1 MAAKHDHIKTPR
13 GGVSEHSIMLHTPLL
28 RGARRLRIAL
38 VGLPGAGKT
47 TLFDAVSSTAPQTGQ
62 LTNTHRIYRA
72 CTVQIGLDE
81 ASVVDLP
88 SLSSLHHLQDED
100 LGTLKYLL
108 WGNDRPPVTA
118 HEQGAAPA
126 PFEPPD
132 LIVQVADAT
141 NLQSHLELTLEL
153 SQLGRPVVLA
163 LNHMDA
169 VHRKGLHINTRALSN
184 LLGMP
189 VVPISALMGQGISAL
204 FKTAMATTREA
215 TCPLPQEP
223 SRHIASSLAALS
235 TALRQPGI
243 DAAFRVPHQLL
254 LMLFASGHGY
264 IEREL
269 QEHFGPLMPPLN
281 ALREAAGLGL
291 PRPLA
296 EEIHADRHH
305 RAATIFEAA
314 LRPGPL
320 EPGRGWR
327 YWLDSFLLH
336 PQWGLVASLAVF
348 AGVLFVVFEVS
359 GWIDAQTTQRVIAAA
374 SDWQPQSTAGV
385 VARAVLD
392 GLIGLLGIVV
402 PYMLPLLLLLIALEE
417 MGLMQRIAFVVDRGF
432 HKIGLHGGVAV
443 PFLLGLGCN
452 VPAISA
458 VARSSTGRERLI
470 ASVLITFVPCSAR
483 TAIILAVAG
492 KYLGVMGVIGI
503 YALTLLLIAVMGLIL
518 SHRHQEVGPGQVQE
532 IPPYTVPDWRAMLR
546 ETWIRSSD
554 VLTIV
559 TPLLVGGSVVLAL
572 LSHFGADGVINT
584 LLTPLTSWWLGLPLV
599 LGLPLLFGVLRKEL
613 SLLMIFQALGTQEI
627 DTLLGP
633 VQIITLLVFI
643 TFYVPCISTFAI
655 MTRTLGRS
663 QAWFSVLLSVGV
675 ALVLSGLVRVVMGV
689 VQPFV
694 S

>member
-1 MAAKHDHIKTPR
+1 MKDSRAGAPEYSVR
-13 GGVSEHSIMLHTPLL
+13 LHTPLL

-47 TLFDAVSSTAPQTGQ
+47 TLFDTVSSTAPQTGR
-62 LTNTHRIYRA
+62 LTDTHRIYRA

-88 SLSSLHHLQDED
+88 SMSSLHHLQDED

-118 HEQGAAPA
+118 HEPGAAPA

-132 LIVQVADAT
+132 LIVQVVDAT

-169 VHRKGLHINTRALSN
+169 VHRKGMHINLRTLSSQ
-184 LLGMP
+184 LGMP
-189 VVPISALMGQGISAL
+189 VVPVSALMGQGIAELFRTAL
-204 FKTAMATTREA
+204 ATARQGV
-215 TCPLPQEP
+215 CPLPQAP
-223 SRHIASSLAALS
+223 SPHIASSLEPLNAALK
-235 TALRQPGI
+235 QPGI

-269 QEHFGPLMPPLN
+269 QEHFAPQMPSLQ
-281 ALREAAGLGL
+281 ALRDAAGLGL

-314 LRPGPL
+314 LRPGPAQ
-320 EPGRGWR
+320 PGRGWR
-327 YWLDSFLLH
+327 YWLDAFLLH

-359 GWIDAQTTQRVIAAA
+359 GWIDAQTTQRLIEAT
-374 SDWQPQSTAGV
+374 SQWQPQSTPGV
-385 VARAVLD
+385 VARAILD
-392 GLIGLLGIVV
+392 GLIGLTGIVV

-417 MGLMQRIAFVVDRGF
+417 MGLMHRIAFVVDRGF

-458 VARSSTGRERLI
+458 VARTTSGRERMI

-483 TAIILAVAG
+483 SAIILAVAG

-503 YALTLLLIAVMGLIL
+503 YALTLALIAAMGLL
-518 SHRHQEVGPGQVQE
+518 LAHRQHEVGPGQVQE
-532 IPPYTVPDWRAMLR
+532 IPAYSLPNWRAMLH
-546 ETWIRSSD
+546 ETWARSSD

-572 LSHFGADGVINT
+572 LGHFGFDGVLNT
-584 LLTPLTSWWLGLPLV
+584 VLTPLTSWWLGLPLV

-627 DTLLGP
+627 NTVLGTA
-633 VQIITLLVFI
+633 QIVTLLVFI

-655 MTRTLGRS
+655 MHRTLGRA

-675 ALVLSGLVRVVMGV
+675 ALGLSALVRVVMGLA
-689 VQPFV
+689 QP
-694 S
+694 

>member
-1 MAAKHDHIKTPR
+1 MAVSHHPAKTPR
-13 GGVSEHSIMLHTPLL
+13 THVSETSVPLHTPLL

-47 TLFDAVSSTAPQTGQ
+47 TLFEAVSSTAPQIGE
-62 LTNTHRIYRA
+62 LTNTHRIYRS

-88 SLSSLHHLQDED
+88 SLSALHPLQDED

-108 WGNDRPPVTA
+108 WGNERPPVTA
-118 HEQGAAPA
+118 HEPGAAPA

-132 LIVQVADAT
+132 LIVQVVDAT
-141 NLQSHLELTLEL
+141 NLQSQLELTLEL
-153 SQLGRPVVLA
+153 GQLGRPVVLA
-163 LNHMDA
+163 LNHMDE
-169 VHRKGLHINTRALSN
+169 VRRKGLHINLPALSRQ
-184 LLGMP
+184 LGMP
-189 VVPISALMGQGISAL
+189 VVPISALMGQGIAEL
-204 FKTAMATTREA
+204 FRTTVATVRQA
-215 TCPLPQEP
+215 VCPLPQAP
-223 SRHIASSLAALS
+223 SQHIASSLEALGS
-235 TALRQPGI
+235 ALQQPGI
-243 DAAFRVPHQLL
+243 DAAFRMPHQLL
-254 LMLFASGHGY
+254 LMLFASGHAY

-269 QEHFGPLMPPLN
+269 KEHFGSLLPSLL
-281 ALREAAGLGL
+281 ALRAASGLGL

-314 LRPGPL
+314 QRPGPL

-327 YWLDSFLLH
+327 FWLDAFMLH
-336 PQWGLVASLAVF
+336 RQWGLLASLAVF

-359 GWIDAQTTQRVIAAA
+359 GWIDSQTTQRLIEAT
-374 SDWQPQSTAGV
+374 SQWQPQSTAGV
-385 VARAVLD
+385 VARAVVD
-392 GLIGLLGIVV
+392 GFIGLIGIVV

-417 MGLMQRIAFVVDRGF
+417 MGLMHRIAFVVDRGF

-458 VARSSTGRERLI
+458 VARSTTGRERLI

-483 TAIILAVAG
+483 SAIILAVAG
-492 KYLGVMGVIGI
+492 KYLGVLGVIGI
-503 YALTLLLIAVMGLIL
+503 YALTLLLIAVMGWLL
-518 SHRHQEVGPGQVQE
+518 SHRQSEVGPGQVQE
-532 IPPYTVPDWRAMLR
+532 IPAYTLPDWRAMLR
-546 ETWIRSSD
+546 ETWARSSD

-572 LSHFGADGVINT
+572 LGHFGFDGVINT
-584 LLTPLTSWWLGLPLV
+584 VLTPLTSWWLGLPLV

-613 SLLMIFQALGTQEI
+613 SLLMIFQALGTQDI
-627 DTLLGP
+627 NTVL
-633 VQIITLLVFI
+633 VTAQILTLLVFI

-655 MTRTLGRS
+655 MHKTLGRA

-675 ALVLSGLVRVVMGV
+675 ALALSVLVRLVMGL
-689 VQPFV
+689 FV
-694 S
+694 

>member
-1 MAAKHDHIKTPR
+1 MAVSHHPAKTPR
-13 GGVSEHSIMLHTPLL
+13 THVSETSVPLHTPLL

-47 TLFDAVSSTAPQTGQ
+47 TLFKAVSSTAPQIGE
-62 LTNTHRIYRA
+62 LTNTHRIYCS

-88 SLSSLHHLQDED
+88 SLSALHPLQDDD

-108 WGNDRPPVTA
+108 WGNERPPVTA
-118 HEQGAAPA
+118 HEPGAAPA

-132 LIVQVADAT
+132 LIVQVVDAT
-141 NLQSHLELTLEL
+141 NLQSQLELTLEL
-153 SQLGRPVVLA
+153 GQLGRPVVLA
-163 LNHMDA
+163 LNHMDE
-169 VHRKGLHINTRALSN
+169 VRRKGLHINLPALSRQ
-184 LLGMP
+184 LGMP
-189 VVPISALMGQGISAL
+189 VVPISALMGQGIAEL
-204 FKTAMATTREA
+204 FRTAVATVRQA
-215 TCPLPQEP
+215 VCPLPQAP
-223 SRHIASSLAALS
+223 SRHIASSLEALGS
-235 TALRQPGI
+235 ALQQPGI
-243 DAAFRVPHQLL
+243 DAAFRMPHQLL
-254 LMLFASGHGY
+254 LMLFASGHAY

-269 QEHFGPLMPPLN
+269 KEHFGSLLPSLLT
-281 ALREAAGLGL
+281 LRAASGLGL

-314 LRPGPL
+314 QRPGPP

-327 YWLDSFLLH
+327 YWLDAFMLH
-336 PQWGLVASLAVF
+336 RQWGLLASLAVF

-359 GWIDAQTTQRVIAAA
+359 GWIDSQTTQRLIEAT
-374 SDWQPQSTAGV
+374 SNWQPQSTTGV
-385 VARAVLD
+385 VARAVMD
-392 GLIGLLGIVV
+392 GFIGLIGIVV

-417 MGLMQRIAFVVDRGF
+417 MGLMHRIAFVVDRGF

-458 VARSSTGRERLI
+458 VARSTTGRERLI

-483 TAIILAVAG
+483 SAIILAVAG
-492 KYLGVMGVIGI
+492 KYLGVLGVIGI
-503 YALTLLLIAVMGLIL
+503 YALTLLLIAVMGWLL
-518 SHRHQEVGPGQVQE
+518 SHRQSEVGPGQVQE
-532 IPPYTVPDWRAMLR
+532 IPAYTLPDWRAMLR
-546 ETWIRSSD
+546 ETWARSSD

-572 LSHFGADGVINT
+572 LGHFGFDGVINT
-584 LLTPLTSWWLGLPLV
+584 VLTPLTSWWLGLPLV

-613 SLLMIFQALGTQEI
+613 SLLMIFQALGTQDI
-627 DTLLGP
+627 NTVL
-633 VQIITLLVFI
+633 VTAQILTLLVFI

-655 MTRTLGRS
+655 MHKTLGRA

-675 ALVLSGLVRVVMGV
+675 ALALSVLVRLVMGL
-689 VQPFV
+689 FV
-694 S
+694 

>member
-1 MAAKHDHIKTPR
+1 MAVSHPLMKSPR
-13 GGVSEHSIMLHTPLL
+13 THVSEHSVTLHTPLL

-47 TLFDAVSSTAPQTGQ
+47 TLFEAVSSTAPQIGE
-62 LTNTHRIYRA
+62 LTNTHRVYRS

-88 SLSSLHHLQDED
+88 SLSALHHLQDED

-108 WGNDRPPVTA
+108 WGNERPPVTA
-118 HEQGAAPA
+118 HEPGAAPA

-132 LIVQVADAT
+132 LIVQVVDAT
-141 NLQSHLELTLEL
+141 NLQSQLELTLEL

-163 LNHMDA
+163 LNHMDE
-169 VHRKGLHINTRALSN
+169 VRRKGLHINLQALSSQ
-184 LLGMP
+184 LGMP
-189 VVPISALMGQGISAL
+189 VIPISALMGQGIAEL
-204 FKTAMATTREA
+204 FRTAVATVRQA
-215 TCPLPQEP
+215 VCPLPQAP
-223 SRHIASSLAALS
+223 SQHIASSLAALGS
-235 TALRQPGI
+235 ALQQPGI
-243 DAAFRVPHQLL
+243 DAAFRMPHQLL
-254 LMLFASGHGY
+254 LMLFASGHAY

-269 QEHFGPLMPPLN
+269 QEHFGPLTPSLL
-281 ALREAAGLGL
+281 ALRAASGVGL

-314 LRPGPL
+314 QRPGPL

-327 YWLDSFLLH
+327 FWLDAFMLH
-336 PQWGLVASLAVF
+336 RQWGLLASLAVF

-359 GWIDAQTTQRVIAAA
+359 GWIDSQTTQRLIEAA
-374 SDWQPQSTAGV
+374 SSWQPQSTTGV
-385 VARAVLD
+385 VARAVVD
-392 GLIGLLGIVV
+392 GFIGLIGIVV

-417 MGLMQRIAFVVDRGF
+417 MGLMHRIAFVVDRGF

-458 VARSSTGRERLI
+458 VARSTTGRERLI

-483 TAIILAVAG
+483 SAIILAVAG
-492 KYLGVMGVIGI
+492 KYLGVLGVIGI
-503 YALTLLLIAVMGLIL
+503 YALTLLLIAVMGWLL
-518 SHRHQEVGPGQVQE
+518 SHRHSEVGPGQVQE
-532 IPPYTVPDWRAMLR
+532 IPAYTLPDWRAMLR
-546 ETWIRSSD
+546 ETWARSSD

-572 LSHFGADGVINT
+572 LGHFGFDGIINT
-584 LLTPLTSWWLGLPLV
+584 VLTPLTSWWLGLPLV

-613 SLLMIFQALGTQEI
+613 SLLMIFQALGTQDI
-627 DTLLGP
+627 NTVLGTA
-633 VQIITLLVFI
+633 QILTLLVFI

-655 MTRTLGRS
+655 MHRTLGRA
-663 QAWFSVLLSVGV
+663 QAWFSVLLSVAV
-675 ALVLSGLVRVVMGV
+675 ALLLSLLVRLVMGV
-689 VQPFV
+689 LV
-694 S
+694 

>member
-1 MAAKHDHIKTPR
+1 MKTSST
-13 GGVSEHSIMLHTPLL
+13 GVSEHRIALHTPLL

-47 TLFDAVSSTAPQTGQ
+47 TLFNAVSSTAPQTGK
-62 LTNTHRIYRA
+62 LTNTHRTYRA

-88 SLSSLHHLQDED
+88 SLSSLHHLQHDD

-118 HEQGAAPA
+118 HEPGAPPT

-132 LIVQVADAT
+132 LIVQVVDAS

-169 VHRKGLHINTRALSN
+169 VHRKGLHINIRALSKQ
-184 LLGMP
+184 LGMP
-189 VVPISALMGQGISAL
+189 VVPVSALMGQGISAL
-204 FKTAMATTREA
+204 FKTAVNTARKA
-215 TCPLPQEP
+215 ICPLPQAP
-223 SRHIASSLAALS
+223 SRHIATNLAPLSQALQ
-235 TALRQPGI
+235 QPAI
-243 DAAFRVPHQLL
+243 DTAFRVPHQLL
-254 LMLFASGHGY
+254 LMLYASGHGY
-264 IEREL
+264 FEREL
-269 QEHFGPLMPPLN
+269 QEHFAPLMPALQ
-281 ALREAAGLGL
+281 ALRDSAGLGL
-291 PRPLA
+291 PRPLG

-305 RAATIFEAA
+305 RAASIFEAA

-320 EPGRGWR
+320 QYGRGWR
-327 YWLDSFLLH
+327 YWLDAFMLH
-336 PQWGLVASLAVF
+336 RQWGLLASLAVF

-359 GWIDAQTTQRVIAAA
+359 GWIDRQTTARLIEAA
-374 SDWQPQSTAGV
+374 SDWQPQSTLGV

-392 GLIGLLGIVV
+392 GLIGLTGIVV

-417 MGLMQRIAFVVDRGF
+417 IGVMQRIAFVVDRGF

-458 VARSSTGRERLI
+458 VARTSRGRERLI

-483 TAIILAVAG
+483 SAIILAVAG
-492 KYLGVMGVIGI
+492 KYLGVPGVIGI
-503 YALTLLLIAVMGLIL
+503 YALTLLLIAVMGLLL
-518 SHRHQEVGPGQVQE
+518 SRHQPSEVGPGQVQE
-532 IPPYTVPDWRAMLR
+532 IPPYTLPDWRAMLR
-546 ETWIRSSD
+546 ETWARSSD

-572 LSHFGADGVINT
+572 LGHFGFDGVINT
-584 LLTPLTSWWLGLPLV
+584 VLTPLTSWWLGLPLV

-627 DTLLGP
+627 DNVLGS

-655 MTRTLGRS
+655 MNKTLGQA

-675 ALVLSGLVRVVMGV
+675 ALVLSALVRLLMGLA
-689 VQPFV
+689 QPFV
-694 S
+694 G

>member
-1 MAAKHDHIKTPR
+1 MAAKQDNQATP
-13 GGVSEHSIMLHTPLL
+13 GSGASEQTIALHTPLL

-47 TLFDAVSSTAPQTGQ
+47 TLFKSVSSTAPQTGE
-62 LTNTHRIYRA
+62 LTNTHRIYRS

-88 SLSSLHHLQDED
+88 SLSALHPLQDED

-108 WGNDRPPVTA
+108 WGNERPPITA
-118 HEQGAAPA
+118 HESGAAPA

-132 LIVQVADAT
+132 LIVQVIDAT
-141 NLQSHLELTLEL
+141 NLQSQLELTLEL

-163 LNHMDA
+163 LNHMDE
-169 VHRKGLHINTRALSN
+169 VRRKGLHINLRALSSQ
-184 LLGMP
+184 LGMP
-189 VVPISALMGQGISAL
+189 VVPISARMGQGIADL
-204 FKTAMATTREA
+204 FRTAVATARQA
-215 TCPLPQEP
+215 TCPLPQAP
-223 SRHIASSLAALS
+223 SPHIANSLAPLG
-235 TALRQPGI
+235 TAMQQPGM
-243 DAAFRVPHQLL
+243 DAAFRMPHQLL

-269 QEHFGPLMPPLN
+269 QEHFGPLMPSLL
-281 ALREAAGLGL
+281 ALRTASGLGL

-305 RAATIFEAA
+305 RAATIFESA
-314 LRPGPL
+314 LRP
-320 EPGRGWR
+320 EPFEKERGWR
-327 YWLDSFLLH
+327 FWLDAFMLH
-336 PQWGLVASLAVF
+336 RQWGLVASLAVF

-359 GWIDAQTTQRVIAAA
+359 GWIDRQTTQRLIDAT
-374 SDWQPQSTAGV
+374 SGWQPQSTVGV
-385 VARAVLD
+385 VARAIAD
-392 GLIGLLGIVV
+392 GFIGLTGIVV
-402 PYMLPLLLLLIALEE
+402 PYILPLLLLLIALEE
-417 MGLMQRIAFVVDRGF
+417 MGLMHRIAFVVDRGF

-458 VARSSTGRERLI
+458 VARTTSGRERLI

-483 TAIILAVAG
+483 SAVILAVAG
-492 KYLGVMGVIGI
+492 KYLGVMGVLGI
-503 YALTLLLIAVMGLIL
+503 YALTLLLIAIMGLIL
-518 SHRHQEVGPGQVQE
+518 SRRKQEVGPGQVQE
-532 IPPYTVPDWRAMLR
+532 ILPYSLPNWRAMLR
-546 ETWIRSSD
+546 ETWARSSD

-572 LSHFGADGVINT
+572 LGHFGFDGVINMV
-584 LLTPLTSWWLGLPLV
+584 LTPLTSWW

-627 DTLLGP
+627 DKVLGSA
-633 VQIITLLVFI
+633 QILTLLVFI

-655 MTRTLGRS
+655 MHKTLGRA

-675 ALVLSGLVRVVMGV
+675 ALALSALVRLVMVGA
-689 VQPFV
+689 QQFLAFLA
-694 S
+694 

>member
-1 MAAKHDHIKTPR
+1 MNDSRA
-13 GGVSEHSIMLHTPLL
+13 GVPEQTVRFHTPLL
-28 RGARRLRIAL
+28 RGTRRLRIAL

-47 TLFDAVSSTAPQTGQ
+47 TLFDAVSSTAPQTGE
-62 LTNTHRIYRA
+62 LTDTHRVYRA

-88 SLSSLHHLQDED
+88 SLSSLHHLQDDD

-118 HEQGAAPA
+118 HEPGAAPA

-132 LIVQVADAT
+132 LIVQVVDAT

-169 VHRKGLHINTRALSN
+169 VHRKGLHINLRTLSSQ
-184 LLGMP
+184 LGMP
-189 VVPISALMGQGISAL
+189 VVPVSALMGQGIAEL
-204 FKTAMATTREA
+204 FKTAVATARQGV
-215 TCPLPQEP
+215 CPLPQAP
-223 SRHIASSLAALS
+223 SPHIANSLEPLNAALK
-235 TALRQPGI
+235 QPGI
-243 DAAFRVPHQLL
+243 DTAFRVPHQLL

-269 QEHFGPLMPPLN
+269 QEHFAPLMPSLQ
-281 ALREAAGLGL
+281 ALRDAASQGL

-305 RAATIFEAA
+305 RAASIFEAA

-320 EPGRGWR
+320 APGRGWR
-327 YWLDSFLLH
+327 FWLDAFMLH
-336 PQWGLVASLAVF
+336 RQWGLVASLAVF

-359 GWIDAQTTQRVIAAA
+359 GWIDRQTTQRLIEAT
-374 SDWQPQSTAGV
+374 SQWQPQSTPGV
-385 VARAVLD
+385 VARAILD
-392 GLIGLLGIVV
+392 GLIGLTGIVV

-417 MGLMQRIAFVVDRGF
+417 MGLMHRIAFVVDRGF

-458 VARSSTGRERLI
+458 VARTTSGRERLI

-483 TAIILAVAG
+483 SAIILAVAG

-503 YALTLLLIAVMGLIL
+503 YALTLLLIAVMGMMLA
-518 SHRHQEVGPGQVQE
+518 HRQQEVGPGQVQE
-532 IPPYTVPDWRAMLR
+532 IPPYSVPNWRAMLR
-546 ETWIRSSD
+546 ETWARSSD

-572 LSHFGADGVINT
+572 LGHFGADGFINT
-584 LLTPLTSWWLGLPLV
+584 VLTPLTSGWLGLPLV

-613 SLLMIFQALGTQEI
+613 SLLMIFQALGTQDI
-627 DTLLGP
+627 NTVLGT
-633 VQIITLLVFI
+633 VQIVTLLVFI

-655 MTRTLGRS
+655 MHKTLGRA

-675 ALVLSGLVRVVMGV
+675 ALALSALVRSVMSLV
-689 VQPFV
+689 LP
-694 S
+694 

>member
-1 MAAKHDHIKTPR
+1 MAAKHDQIKTSR
-13 GGVSEHSIMLHTPLL
+13 GGVSEHSITLHTPLL

-47 TLFDAVSSTAPQTGQ
+47 TLFNAVSSTAPQTGE
-62 LTNTHRIYRA
+62 LTDTHRIYRA
-72 CTVQIGLDE
+72 CTVQVGLDE

-88 SLSSLHHLQDED
+88 SLGSLHHLQDDD
-100 LGTLKYLL
+100 LSTLKYLL

-118 HEQGAAPA
+118 HEPGAAPA

-132 LIVQVADAT
+132 LIVQVVDAT
-141 NLQSHLELTLEL
+141 NLQSHLELSLEL

-169 VHRKGLHINTRALSN
+169 LHRKGLHINLRTLSSQ
-184 LLGMP
+184 LGMP
-189 VVPISALMGQGISAL
+189 VVPISALMGQGISEL
-204 FKTAMATTREA
+204 FKTAVATARQGV
-215 TCPLPQEP
+215 CPLPQAP
-223 SRHIASSLAALS
+223 SPHIASSLEPLNNALK
-235 TALRQPGI
+235 QPGI
-243 DAAFRVPHQLL
+243 DAAFRMPHQLL
-254 LMLFASGHGY
+254 LMLFGSGHGY

-269 QEHFGPLMPPLN
+269 QEHFALLMPSLN
-281 ALREAAGLGL
+281 ALRTTAGLSL

-320 EPGRGWR
+320 APGRGWR
-327 YWLDSFLLH
+327 FWLDAFMLH
-336 PQWGLVASLAVF
+336 RQWGLLASLVVF

-359 GWIDAQTTQRVIAAA
+359 GWIDAQTTQRLIEAT
-374 SDWQPQSTAGV
+374 SHWQPQSTAGV
-385 VARAVLD
+385 VARAIVD
-392 GLIGLLGIVV
+392 GLIGLIGIVV

-417 MGLMQRIAFVVDRGF
+417 MGLMHRIAFVVDRGF

-458 VARSSTGRERLI
+458 VARTSSGRERLI

-483 TAIILAVAG
+483 SAIILAVAG

-503 YALTLLLIAVMGLIL
+503 YALTLLLIAVMGMLL
-518 SHRHQEVGPGQVQE
+518 ARRQQEVGPGQVQE
-532 IPPYTVPDWRAMLR
+532 IPPYSLPNWRAMLH
-546 ETWIRSSD
+546 ETWVRSSD

-572 LSHFGADGVINT
+572 LGHFGFDGVINT

-627 DTLLGP
+627 NTMLGTA
-633 VQIITLLVFI
+633 QIVTLLVFI
-643 TFYVPCISTFAI
+643 TFYVPCVSTFAI
-655 MTRTLGRS
+655 MHRTLGRA
-663 QAWFSVLLSVGV
+663 QAWFSVMLSVGV
-675 ALVLSGLVRVVMGV
+675 ALGLSGLVRLVMGLV
-689 VQPFV
+689 IM
-694 S
+694 

>member
-1 MAAKHDHIKTPR
+1 M
-13 GGVSEHSIMLHTPLL
+13 SEHSVTLHSPLL
-28 RGARRLRIAL
+28 RGTRRLRIAL
-38 VGLPGAGKT
+38 VGVPGAGKT
-47 TLFDAVSSTAPQTGQ
+47 TLFEAVSSTAPQTGE
-62 LTNTHRIYRA
+62 LTNTHRVYRS

-88 SLSSLHHLQDED
+88 SLSALHPLQDED

-108 WGNDRPPVTA
+108 WGNERPPVTA
-118 HEQGAAPA
+118 HEAGAAPA

-132 LIVQVADAT
+132 LIVQVVDAT
-141 NLQSHLELTLEL
+141 NLQSQLELTLEL

-163 LNHMDA
+163 LNHIDA
-169 VHRKGLHINTRALSN
+169 VQRKGLHINHRTLSA
-184 LLGMP
+184 LLGLP
-189 VVPISALMGQGISAL
+189 VVPISALRGQGIAEL
-204 FKTAMATTREA
+204 FKTAVATARQA
-215 TCPLPQEP
+215 TCPLPQAP
-223 SRHIASSLAALS
+223 SPHIAASLEALN
-235 TALRQPGI
+235 TALKQPGI
-243 DAAFRVPHQLL
+243 DTAFRMPHQLL

-269 QEHFGPLMPPLN
+269 QEHFGPLLPSLQ
-281 ALREAAGLGL
+281 ALRVAADQGL

-305 RAATIFEAA
+305 RAATLFESA

-320 EPGRGWR
+320 EKERGWR
-327 YWLDSFLLH
+327 FWLDAFMLH
-336 PQWGLVASLAVF
+336 RQWGLLASLAVF

-359 GWIDAQTTQRVIAAA
+359 GWIDSQTTQRLIEVT
-374 SDWQPQSTAGV
+374 SGWQPQSTAGV
-385 VARAVLD
+385 VGRAIAD
-392 GLIGLLGIVV
+392 GFIGLIGIVV

-417 MGLMQRIAFVVDRGF
+417 IGLMHRIAFVVDRGF

-443 PFLLGLGCN
+443 PFLLSLGCN

-458 VARSSTGRERLI
+458 VARSTSGRERLI

-483 TAIILAVAG
+483 SAIILAVAG
-492 KYLGVMGVIGI
+492 KYLGVLGVLGI
-503 YALTLLLIAVMGLIL
+503 YALTLVLIAVMGLLL
-518 SHRHQEVGPGQVQE
+518 SHRKSEAGPGQLQE
-532 IPPYTVPDWRAMLR
+532 IPAYSLPNWRAMVH
-546 ETWIRSSD
+546 ETWARSSD

-572 LSHFGADGVINT
+572 LGHFGADGLINT
-584 LLTPLTSWWLGLPLV
+584 VLTPLTSWWLGLPLV

-613 SLLMIFQALGTQEI
+613 SLLMIFQALGTQDI
-627 DTLLGP
+627 NTVLGTT
-633 VQIITLLVFI
+633 QILTLLVFI

-655 MTRTLGRS
+655 MNKTLGRA

-689 VQPFV
+689 LA
-694 S
+694 

>member
-1 MAAKHDHIKTPR
+1 M
-13 GGVSEHSIMLHTPLL
+13 SEHSVTLHTPLL
-28 RGARRLRIAL
+28 RGARRLRMAL

-47 TLFDAVSSTAPQTGQ
+47 TLFEAVSSTAPQIGE
-62 LTNTHRIYRA
+62 LTNTHRIYRS

-88 SLSSLHHLQDED
+88 SLSALHPLQDED

-108 WGNDRPPVTA
+108 WGNERPPVTA
-118 HEQGAAPA
+118 HEPSAAPA

-132 LIVQVADAT
+132 LIVQVVDAT
-141 NLQSHLELTLEL
+141 NLQSQLELTLEL

-163 LNHMDA
+163 LNHMDE
-169 VHRKGLHINTRALSN
+169 VRRKGLHINLPALSRQ
-184 LLGMP
+184 LGMP
-189 VVPISALMGQGISAL
+189 VVPISALMGQGIAEL
-204 FKTAMATTREA
+204 FRTAVATVRQA
-215 TCPLPQEP
+215 VCPLPQAP
-223 SRHIASSLAALS
+223 SQHIASSLAALGS
-235 TALRQPGI
+235 ALQQPGI
-243 DAAFRVPHQLL
+243 DAAFRMPHQLL
-254 LMLFASGHGY
+254 MMLFASGHAY

-269 QEHFGPLMPPLN
+269 REHFGPLTPSLL
-281 ALREAAGLGL
+281 ALRAASGLGL

-314 LRPGPL
+314 QRPGPP

-327 YWLDSFLLH
+327 YWLDAFMLH
-336 PQWGLVASLAVF
+336 RQWGLLASLAVF

-359 GWIDAQTTQRVIAAA
+359 GWIDSQTTQRLIEAA
-374 SDWQPQSTAGV
+374 SDWKPQSTTGV
-385 VARAVLD
+385 VARAVVD
-392 GLIGLLGIVV
+392 GFIGLIGIVV

-417 MGLMQRIAFVVDRGF
+417 MGLMHRIAFVVDRGF

-458 VARSSTGRERLI
+458 VARSTTGRERLI

-483 TAIILAVAG
+483 SAIILAVAG
-492 KYLGVMGVIGI
+492 KYLGVLGVIGI
-503 YALTLLLIAVMGLIL
+503 YALTLLLIAVMGWLL
-518 SHRHQEVGPGQVQE
+518 SHRQSEVGPGQVQE
-532 IPPYTVPDWRAMLR
+532 IPAYTLPDWRAMLR
-546 ETWIRSSD
+546 ETWARSSD

-572 LSHFGADGVINT
+572 LGHFGFDGIINT
-584 LLTPLTSWWLGLPLV
+584 VLTPLTSWWLGLPLV

-613 SLLMIFQALGTQEI
+613 SLLMIFQALGTHEI
-627 DTLLGP
+627 NTVLGTA
-633 VQIITLLVFI
+633 QILTLLVFI

-655 MTRTLGRS
+655 MHKTLGRA
-663 QAWFSVLLSVGV
+663 QAWFSVALSVGV
-675 ALVLSGLVRVVMGV
+675 ALALSVLVRLVMGV
-689 VQPFV
+689 FV
-694 S
+694 